1 MSNVNPI
8 TYLAANLR
16 SLLDD
21 PPPRQIEDLMPW
33 TVPNVA
39 SVAA

>member
-8 TYLAANLR
+8 TYLATNLR
-16 SLLDD
+16 SLLDGH
-21 PPPRQIEDLMPW
+21 PPRQIEDLVPW
-33 TVPNVA
+33 TAPNVA